1 MERCI
6 SSVSYIKPQPRVVP
20 TVIVSCCISS
30 VSYIKPQ
37 LSSSVQEAE
46 DRCISSVSYIK
57 PQLSRAVWCN
67 NQCCISS
74 VSYIKPQPL
83 CVWRGRCRVVYRP
96 FPTSNHNWSAGLIAC
111 RYVVYRPFPTSN
123 HNLHVVLF
131 AGAIVVYRPFPTS
144 NHNILASVTLALTV
158 VYRPFPTSN
167 HNQQRFT
174 TRLVWLYIVR
184 FLHQTTT
191 ALEFSPVD
199 FGCISSVSYIKPQLN
214 TVSFLCISVVYR
226 PFPTSNHNPGSVSNP
241 RRHVVY
247 RPFPTSNHNRAG
259 IAFGHEWV
267 VYRPF
272 PTSNHNRQALA
283 LRRPLLYIVRFLHQT
298 TTSCLWYCWWRW
310 LYIVRFLH
318 QTTTESYCSRERG
331 RCISSVSYI
340 KPQPIPIKVMN

>member
-1 MERCI
+1 M
-6 SSVSYIKPQPRVVP
+6 
-20 TVIVSCCISS
+20 
-30 VSYIKPQ
+30 
-37 LSSSVQEAE
+37 
-46 DRCISSVSYIK
+46 
-57 PQLSRAVWCN
+57 
-67 NQCCISS
+67 
-74 VSYIKPQPL
+74 
-83 CVWRGRCRVVYRP
+83 WRGRCRVVYRP

-226 PFPTSNHNPGSVSNP
+226 PFPTSNHNSAMVLL
-241 RRHVVY
+241 
-247 RPFPTSNHNRAG
+247 NR
-259 IAFGHEWV
+259 I
-267 VYRPF
+267 R
-272 PTSNHNRQALA
+272 
-283 LRRPLLYIVRFLHQT
+283 LYIVRFLHQT
-298 TTSCLWYCWWRW
+298 TTCVPDMQPRAR

-318 QTTTESYCSRERG
+318 QTTTL
-331 RCISSVSYI
+331 IW
-340 KPQPIPIKVMN
+340 K